1 MEKSVVKHTVTAK
14 NTGGEIETEVTV
26 TVQHT
31 APTGLKYKACKWTVG
46 VEAEVAG
53 TVAAKGAV
61 VVYSLHDFK
70 TKRSNDAWFSAGG
83 GTLPDGMSFDEMTGI
98 VSGTPTTPLANSTL
112 TIKAAN
118 SGGEVSTTLSIDIK
132 DAPPTKLTY
141 TPILATAT
149 VGILSGG
156 EAPAVKP
163 EGAPTTFSIEPV
175 LPEGLEF
182 DTDTGVVTGTPASNS
197 VGETSH
203 VVTVTNTGGSTSTEL
218 PVEINNVPPSGLA
231 YGDNNLNMLLHSP
244 AEFAAEFECEEGS
257 FSIQPKLPAGLVLDK
272 LFGDISG
279 IVTDKELFNTSSKH
293 VVTLTNNGGSTS
305 VEITFSFK
313 NPEREFYELI
323 DANEADYIKD
333 LAKAVSIESVNNGNG
348 CNKADDLFK
357 WLDGYIGKIKK
368 YKSKPNIDTVD
379 LGSGIKGLYFHPGAQ
394 DAGAAAEGGEQAS
407 TLCVYGHLDTKDPM
421 EQGKTEWDKKV
432 FVLSEGESAFGPVL
446 DGIGVVDSK
455 GPLVAWLSAANAYC
469 ELGRAFPVGL
479 KFVIDTNGLGSSTTV
494 LESEPVKE
502 WLADV
507 DHICVAESTWL
518 TQDKPCVTYGLRGTM
533 HFTVTVKGGK
543 KNLRAYRS
551 GTMNQVMTD
560 ISTAMNAVT
569 QPEFLEAL
577 RDSAA
582 DDECYD
588 DITWDREM
596 HKSQLGIEGKL
607 LQADKSSC
615 LNAWWNHP
623 AVSVHGVEVSAAAS
637 ARKMPS
643 EASFTFSVRTAPG
656 MVSAAVTEAVT
667 KQVNEAL
674 AQSPN
679 QSSITMDCQV
689 DPFLADNKEASYT
702 AACGAV
708 QQVYQRE
715 ADLIR
720 NGGTLAAVVAL
731 EKISKKNVCIFPI
744 GSSMK
749 PGGPESL
756 RKKCFK
762 EGIKVYGRYMEAL
775 GPKVE
780 SPMAASHKKR
790 VGAIF
795 DEMDTNMSGSVSQRQ
810 FEDWANK
817 NEERVNVFFSFL
829 APDPILGP
837 LEFHSEECPGIEI
850 FWMKAVWANANP
862 NVLLADMLSIADDNF
877 DFSEPDDMNLDR
889 DEFCVLYNRLTA

>member
-1 MEKSVVKHTVTAK
+1 MPATPLTFEINPPLHKGLKLDKKTGAITGVAAVYTEPGTMEKSVVKHTVTAK
-14 NTGGEIETEVTV
+14 NTGGETKTEVTV
-26 TVQHT
+26 TVQHA
-31 APTGLKYKACKWTVG
+31 APTGLKYKDCNWTVG

-70 TKRSNDAWFSAGG
+70 TKKSNDAWFSAGG

-98 VSGTPTTPLANSTL
+98 VSGTPTTPVVNSTL

-118 SGGEVSTTLSIDIK
+118 SGGEVSTTLSIVIK

-149 VGILSGG
+149 VGILSGA

-163 EGAPTTFSIEPV
+163 EGTPTTFSIEPV

-182 DTDTGVVTGTPASNS
+182 DTDTGVITGTPASNS

-218 PVEINNVPPSGLA
+218 PVEINNVPPSGLT

-244 AEFAAEFECEEGS
+244 AEFVPEFEGEEIS
-257 FSIQPKLPAGLVLDK
+257 FSIQPKLPDGLVFDK

-293 VVTLTNNGGSTS
+293 VVTLTNNGGSCS

-323 DANEADYIKD
+323 DANEANYIKD

-348 CNKADDLFK
+348 CNKADDLFT
-357 WLDGYIGKIKK
+357 WLDGYISKLKK
-368 YKSKPNIDTVD
+368 YESKPNIDTVD
-379 LGSGIKGLYFHPGAQ
+379 LGSGIKGLYFHPSAQ
-394 DAGAAAEGGEQAS
+394 DAGADAEGGEQAS

-421 EQGKTEWDKKV
+421 EQGKTEWDKKA
-432 FVLSEGESAFGPVL
+432 FVLSEGNSAFGPVL

-588 DITWDREM
+588 DITFDMEM
-596 HKSQLGIEGKL
+596 HKNQLGIEGKL
-607 LQADKSSC
+607 LQTDKSSC

-623 AVSVHGVEVSAAAS
+623 AVSVHGVEVSAAPS

-643 EASFTFSVRTAPG
+643 EASFTFSVRTALG
-656 MVSAAVTEAVT
+656 MVSAVVTEAVT

-689 DPFLADNKEASYT
+689 DPFLADNKDASYT

-708 QQVYQRE
+708 QQVYERE

-720 NGGTLAAVVAL
+720 NGKLVAL
-731 EKISKKNVCIFPI
+731 
-744 GSSMK
+744 
-749 PGGPESL
+749 
-756 RKKCFK
+756 
-762 EGIKVYGRYMEAL
+762 
-775 GPKVE
+775 
-780 SPMAASHKKR
+780 
-790 VGAIF
+790 
-795 DEMDTNMSGSVSQRQ
+795 
-810 FEDWANK
+810 
-817 NEERVNVFFSFL
+817 
-829 APDPILGP
+829 
-837 LEFHSEECPGIEI
+837 
-850 FWMKAVWANANP
+850 
-862 NVLLADMLSIADDNF
+862 
-877 DFSEPDDMNLDR
+877 
-889 DEFCVLYNRLTA
+889 